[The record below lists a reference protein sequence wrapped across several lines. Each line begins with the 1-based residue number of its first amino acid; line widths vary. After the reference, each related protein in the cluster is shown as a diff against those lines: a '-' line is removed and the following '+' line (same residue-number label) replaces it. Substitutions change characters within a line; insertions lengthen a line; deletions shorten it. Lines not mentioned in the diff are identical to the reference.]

1 MSIAACD
8 DTTRPTSAVGRVAVL
23 QSTLS
28 STLCIRKPG
37 VTTNKQP
44 DDIPMPTPK
53 LAPRK
58 LTKPVKWHG
67 GKDYIAPRIIEEM
80 APHTHFVE
88 AFAGGLSVL
97 IRKDGE
103 GISEVVNDLNG
114 ELTNFWKTLQSEEL
128 YTKIQRRIEA
138 IPFSQ
143 VEFLAAI
150 DNTSQDPLDRTVAFF
165 VRMRQSRQGLGRDF
179 ATLSRN
185 RTRRGMNEQASSWLG
200 AIEGLPE
207 IHARLKRVVV
217 MNVDAIKLIKQQ
229 DGPQTL
235 FYCDPP
241 YVHETRSSTGEYGDF
256 EMTLEQHRELLAV
269 LAAIKGKFILSG
281 YHNRLYDQW
290 ADKHGFRCVEIEID
304 NKASSKKT
312 KDKKVECLWKN
323 C

>member
-1 MSIAACD
+1 MGIAACD
-8 DTTRPTSAVGRVAVL
+8 DTTRPTSAVERVAVL

-28 STLCIRKPG
+28 STSCIRKPG

-67 GKDYIAPRIIEEM
+67 GKDYLAPRIIEEM
-80 APHTHFVE
+80 PPHTHFVE
-88 AFAGGLSVL
+88 LYGGGLSVL
-97 IRKDGE
+97 IRKDCE
-103 GISEVVNDLNG
+103 GISEVINDLNG
-114 ELTNFWKTLQSEEL
+114 ELMNFWRTLQSEEL
-128 YTKIQRRIEA
+128 FAEFLRRVEA

-143 VEFLAAI
+143 LEFQDALKDASVDPVDRAA
-150 DNTSQDPLDRTVAFF
+150 SFF

-217 MNVDAIKLIKQQ
+217 TNMDAVKLIRQQ
-229 DGPQTL
+229 DGPHTL

-256 EMTLEQHRELLAV
+256 EMTLEQHRKLLEV

-290 ADKHGFRCVEIEID
+290 ATSHDYRCVEIEID